1 MALSRRSGKSEWMSQ
16 RRAKIMMNDTST
28 ASTPLWWRL
37 IGRLFLRGAPKF
49 PALGIRPGLGFLGCV
64 IGLAV
69 AVAVF
74 ATASTWFTANGYSQ
88 ELSIGVPLVVL
99 SVAILAVQIIAFYGP
114 FGSSFGRKMVS
125 LGFVPSTA
133 LFFDPKSVRDI
144 DLKSTE
150 QELARIEWAMDHFIE
165 SGFEKHFT
173 TRLGGLS
180 FLIIEALE
188 HRFASLSEVDRSV
201 LLLWS
206 KFNLSDE
213 QIARSLRVNP
223 FDAWAQVVKAE
234 ANLKAELEIEIAKQ
248 LLLSTEA
255 LLTEEKEWWTGVL
268 QRIRHILSRD
278 SAVRFLLR
286 LMYAVERQS
295 DRYPVK
301 P

>member
-1 MALSRRSGKSEWMSQ
+1 
-16 RRAKIMMNDTST
+16 MMNDTPTVS
-28 ASTPLWWRL
+28 APLWWRV

-49 PALGIRPGLGFLGCV
+49 PVLGIRPELGFLGCV
-64 IGLAV
+64 IGLAI

-74 ATASTWFTANGYSQ
+74 ATASMWFTANGYS
-88 ELSIGVPLVVL
+88 EEISIGVPFVVL
-99 SVAILAVQIIAFYGP
+99 SMTILAVQLVVFYRP
-114 FGSSFGRKMVS
+114 FDSSSRSRLVS
-125 LGFVPSTA
+125 RGFVPSTA
-133 LFFDPKSVRDI
+133 LFFDPKRVRDI

-150 QELARIEWAMDHFIE
+150 QELARFEWAIDHFIE
-165 SGFEKHFT
+165 HGFEKHFAT
-173 TRLGGLS
+173 SLGGLS

-201 LLLWS
+201 LLLRS

-223 FDAWAQVVKAE
+223 FDAWSQVVKAE
-234 ANLKAELEIEIAKQ
+234 ANLKAELEIEITKQ

-255 LLTEEKEWWTGVL
+255 LLTEEKEWWAPVR

-278 SAVRFLLR
+278 SAVRFLLQ
-286 LMYAVERQS
+286 LMYAVEKQS
-295 DRYPVK
+295 DRYTVK